1 MHYPIGFEYC
11 EWSGHNF
18 HVQRLAVSG
27 CVCLCLS
34 RTKLRLA
41 GLVGL
46 VGRPGDLGP
55 RRWLPDVTMGF
66 SEILRKKKHTSGKE
80 K

>member
-1 MHYPIGFEYC
+1 MNGQGIIFMFSVWLC
-11 EWSGHNF
+11 
-18 HVQRLAVSG
+18 LAVSG
-27 CVCLCLS
+27 CVFP
-34 RTKLRLA
+34 RGTKLRLA

-66 SEILRKKKHTSGKE
+66 SEILRKKKNTSGKE

>member
-1 MHYPIGFEYC
+1 MNGQGIIFMFSVWLC
-11 EWSGHNF
+11 
-18 HVQRLAVSG
+18 LAVSG
-27 CVCLCLS
+27 CVFP
-34 RTKLRLA
+34 RGTKLRLA

-66 SEILRKKKHTSGKE
+66 SEILRKKKTRPE
-80 K
+80 KKNKKTLTR